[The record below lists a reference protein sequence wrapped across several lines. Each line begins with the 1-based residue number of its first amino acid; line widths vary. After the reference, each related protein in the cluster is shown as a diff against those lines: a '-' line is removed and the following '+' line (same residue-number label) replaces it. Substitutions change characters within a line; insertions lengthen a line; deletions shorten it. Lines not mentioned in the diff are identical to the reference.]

1 MELLKQ
7 IKIYKDNYFIVI
19 NVFKVLKRNSFIV
32 RLFNVHFSPTIW
44 GYKNITHVFFHLFL
58 LLKIKCK
65 IKLLNETA
73 SKRFLCFTSNKINSR
88 YTVRWR
94 IREESPVTNSNAP
107 VRTVA

>member
-1 MELLKQ
+1 MYILVQ
-7 IKIYKDNYFIVI
+7 QYGDIKIS
-19 NVFKVLKRNSFIV
+19 RMC
-32 RLFNVHFSPTIW
+32 
-44 GYKNITHVFFHLFL
+44 FFHLFL

-107 VRTVA
+107 VQTVA